1 MYNLSLREDWKT
13 SKKFC
18 KSIIGKISMQIY
30 RIYLM
35 CFKFVGSDD
44 DLDCKQSVKRNGIG
58 EYNGKAMNGKA

>member
-1 MYNLSLREDWKT
+1 
-13 SKKFC
+13 
-18 KSIIGKISMQIY
+18 
-30 RIYLM
+30 M